1 MGRYCKGT
9 RLPPPQPSFQKH
21 WLKVNAPLP
30 AEEREGV
37 ENRAGGSKLLGM
49 HFCEF
54 KIHILYV
61 WEIISDVTRLDLAGE
76 AQKKMNT
83 EAHCLLIIL

>member
-1 MGRYCKGT
+1 MYCEGT
-9 RLPPPQPSFQKH
+9 RLPPPQPSLQKH

-30 AEEREGV
+30 AEERE
-37 ENRAGGSKLLGM
+37 EEEKRARGSKLLGM

-61 WEIISDVTRLDLAGE
+61 WKIISDITGVNLKE
-76 AQKKMNT
+76 
-83 EAHCLLIIL
+83 